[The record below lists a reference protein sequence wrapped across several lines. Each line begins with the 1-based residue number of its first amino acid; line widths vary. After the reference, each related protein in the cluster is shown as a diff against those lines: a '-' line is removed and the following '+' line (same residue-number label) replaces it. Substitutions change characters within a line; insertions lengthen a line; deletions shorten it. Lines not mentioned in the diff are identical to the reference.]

1 MDFLDISSLGDSYRY
16 AVKIKK
22 KFKQQIQW
30 EKHGQSKEGQPQ
42 ERQSHMQENKG
53 NMKYKKDT
61 GEWCEFHNSPWNNI
75 DECRSI
81 QSLVVELKDK
91 DPNPNL
97 DPDSKNDQMRQIIDV
112 EPTSIVT
119 TTIIQPEEDPK
130 EGE

>member
-1 MDFLDISSLGDSYRY
+1 MRWTTLRQKRDQTMSEYTNIFHTLRSKLG
-16 AVKIKK
+16 I
-22 KFKQQIQW
+22 
-30 EKHGQSKEGQPQ
+30 
-42 ERQSHMQENKG
+42 
-53 NMKYKKDT
+53 
-61 GEWCEFHNSPWNNI
+61 
-75 DECRSI
+75 
-81 QSLVVELKDK
+81 KDK